1 MSLPGRRPLSAVT
14 GAVVVFALLA
24 LGGALNSGAATTT
37 KKVTFTVGMV
47 GDIDSLN
54 PFTGIESSSYEM
66 YQLNYET
73 LTDYGQ
79 TDFSTKPALAE
90 SWESSADGLTWT
102 YHLRAGLKSF
112 CE

>member
-1 MSLPGRRPLSAVT
+1 MSLPGRRPLPAVT
-14 GAVVVFALLA
+14 GVVVVFALLV
-24 LGGALNSGAATTT
+24 LGGALNSGAATTA

-54 PFTGIESSSYEM
+54 PFTGIESSAYEM

-79 TDFSTKPALAE
+79 TD
-90 SWESSADGLTWT
+90 
-102 YHLRAGLKSF
+102 
-112 CE
+112 